1 MTAPIATLERV
12 ESHLPDRRV
21 AIETLS
27 GALGLSRAKLSLFRK
42 VHGLH
47 TLHQDPGASLFD
59 LLLPAARRVVASLD
73 DPRRIRFVIYAH
85 AIHEVAPAGFDA
97 ATVLRDALGLGH
109 AEAFALS
116 QQNCAG
122 GLGAVEVASRLL
134 ADGDP
139 ADRTLLVIGDKPHS
153 PLIQKVPNTALMG
166 EGAAACLIA
175 ASGPGDPVL
184 SHVSR
189 TLGEYAQLISLSP
202 EEAALYGKAYAPVL
216 ADVMRGAVREAGLA
230 LDDIDL
236 VIPHNVNMMAW
247 RNTIGE
253 LGITPDRVFLEN
265 IPRYSHC
272 FAADP
277 FVNYTTLLA
286 TGRLVAGRHY
296 LMAGVGA
303 GATFTALALTHRGGA
318 R

>member
-21 AIETLS
+21 AIESLS
-27 GALGLSRAKLSLFRK
+27 EPLGLSRAKMSLFRK

-47 TLHQDPGASLFD
+47 TLHQDPTASLFD
-59 LLLPAARRVVASLD
+59 LLLPAARQVVDGLR
-73 DPRRIRFVIYAH
+73 DPRRIRFVVYAH

-97 ATVLRDALGLGH
+97 ATALRDALGLAD

-116 QQNCAG
+116 QQNCAS
-122 GLGAVEVASRLL
+122 GLGAVEVVARLL

-139 ADRTLLVIGDKPHS
+139 ADRALLVIGDKPYS

-175 ASGPGDPVL
+175 AAGSGDPVL
-184 SHVSR
+184 SHVSH
-189 TLGEYAQLISLSP
+189 TLGEYARLISLPP

-216 ADVMRGAVREAGLA
+216 ADVIRRAVREAGLA
-230 LDDIDL
+230 LEDIDL
-236 VIPHNVNMMAW
+236 VIPHNVNMLAW

-253 LGITPDRVFLEN
+253 LGIPADRVFLEN
-265 IPRYSHC
+265 IARYSHC

-277 FVNYTTLLA
+277 FVNYATLRA
-286 TGRLVAGRHY
+286 AGRLVAGRHY

>member
-21 AIETLS
+21 AIETLA
-27 GALGLSRAKLSLFRK
+27 GPLGLSRAKMSLFRK

-47 TLHQDPGASLFD
+47 TLHHDPGATLFD
-59 LLLPAARRVVASLD
+59 LLLPAARQVVESLKE
-73 DPRRIRFVIYAH
+73 PHRIRFLVYVH

-97 ATVLRDALGLGH
+97 AAVLRDALGLSH

-122 GLGAVEVASRLL
+122 GLGAVEVAARLL
-134 ADGDP
+134 ADGAP
-139 ADRTLLVIGDKPHS
+139 ADRALLVIGDKPHS
-153 PLIQKVPNTALMG
+153 PLVQKVPNTALMG
-166 EGAAACLIA
+166 EGAVACLIA
-175 ASGPGDPVL
+175 AAGPGDPVL

-189 TLGEYAQLISLSP
+189 TLGEFANLISLSP
-202 EEAALYGKAYAPVL
+202 EESGLYGKAYAPVL

-236 VIPHNVNMMAW
+236 VIPHNVNMLAW
-247 RNTIGE
+247 RNTIAE
-253 LGITPDRVFLEN
+253 LGVTADRVFLEN

-277 FVNYTTLLA
+277 FVNYTTLRSA
-286 TGRLVAGRHY
+286 GRLVDGRHY

>member
-21 AIETLS
+21 AIETLA
-27 GALGLSRAKLSLFRK
+27 GPLGLSRAKMSLFRK

-47 TLHQDPGASLFD
+47 TLHHDPGASLFD
-59 LLLPAARRVVASLD
+59 LLLPAARQVVESLEQ
-73 DPRRIRFVIYAH
+73 PHRIRFLIYVH

-97 ATVLRDALGLGH
+97 AAVLRDALGPGH

-122 GLGAVEVASRLL
+122 GLGAVEVATRLL
-134 ADGDP
+134 ADGAP
-139 ADRTLLVIGDKPHS
+139 ADR
-153 PLIQKVPNTALMG
+153 AL
-166 EGAAACLIA
+166 
-175 ASGPGDPVL
+175 
-184 SHVSR
+184 
-189 TLGEYAQLISLSP
+189 
-202 EEAALYGKAYAPVL
+202 
-216 ADVMRGAVREAGLA
+216 MRGAVREAGLA

-236 VIPHNVNMMAW
+236 VVPCNVNMLAW
-247 RNTIGE
+247 RNTIAE
-253 LGITPDRVFLEN
+253 LGVTADRVFLEN

-277 FVNYTTLLA
+277 FVDCTTLRTA
-286 TGRLVAGRHY
+286 GRLVDGRRD

-303 GATFTALALTHRGGA
+303 GATVTALALTHRGGA